1 MKVKR
6 AEIENFWWRKSKN
19 PPEYYDISN
28 SIPGR
33 GPVGRGQQLDVHVI
47 ESRKKKLGED
57 HPDTLSS
64 TANLAFTW
72 KSAGRKA
79 TAINLLRICVAKQ
92 QLIIGPGHPHTVS
105 NSNTLLEWKTE
116 ELGTVEFENSLPLR
130 QVSRAVPETTLV
142 GIGLFYLYKIPA
154 YVALNVL

>member
-1 MKVKR
+1 M
-6 AEIENFWWRKSKN
+6 
-19 PPEYYDISN
+19 
-28 SIPGR
+28 
-33 GPVGRGQQLDVHVI
+33 I

-79 TAINLLRICVAKQ
+79 TAINLLRIRIAKQ

-105 NSNTLLEWKTE
+105 NSNTLLEWETE

-130 QVSRAVPETTLV
+130 QVSRAVSETTLV
-142 GIGLFYLYKIPA
+142 GIGLFYTKSLLSRIA
-154 YVALNVL
+154 SLNVLN